1 MCRFYIA
8 REKIV
13 WLAIALRQPPER
25 LQRRRKRFAGMKAG
39 EALRRV
45 IVSDSWHG

>member
-1 MCRFYIA
+1 LLYGSHRNDCSEDGRH
-8 REKIV
+8 
-13 WLAIALRQPPER
+13 
-25 LQRRRKRFAGMKAG
+25 FAGMKAG